1 MNLLSNVIIPLIVFG
16 NIISRKNYKFE
27 YHQIFTPLL
36 KIFYVF
42 LAYIMLKK
50 LLYRL
55 ERALFNFIYFND
67 IMNFEYKI
75 IMFSLIIPILSVP
88 LTILLFH
95 FIVVIY
101 DFLQN
106 IIYFFYKIIINYIY
120 RTYKYEITD
129 IIINLDKNTNVL
141 LTYNS
146 QNIFINHDDL
156 SINKKLPILD
166 KHIYLKFT
174 NKNLLDKLLY
184 NSNNIYNIKY
194 NGLFEIDQ
202 ITNLTDFYIKTLNNF
217 FVSDITN
224 IILNFL
230 FKINYNSKDLKI

>member
-1 MNLLSNVIIPLIVFG
+1 MNLLSNVIIPLIIFG
-16 NIISRKNYKFE
+16 NIILLKNYKFE

-42 LAYIMLKK
+42 LAYIMIKK
-50 LLYRL
+50 FLYRL
-55 ERALFNFIYFND
+55 ERILFNFLYSND
-67 IMNFEYKI
+67 IMDFEYKI
-75 IMFSLIIPILSVP
+75 IMLSLIIPILSVP
-88 LTILLFH
+88 LTILLLH
-95 FIVVIY
+95 FIIMIY

-106 IIYFFYKIIINYIY
+106 IINFLYKIIINYIY

-129 IIINLDKNTNVL
+129 TIINLNKNTNVL
-141 LTYNS
+141 LTYKS
-146 QNIFINHDDL
+146 KNIFINHEYL
-156 SINKKLPILD
+156 SPNKKTTILD
-166 KHIYLKFT
+166 NYIYLKFT
-174 NKNLLDKLLY
+174 DKNLLDKLLY

-194 NGLFEIDQ
+194 NGLFEINQ
-202 ITNLTDFYIKTLNNF
+202 ITNLTDFYLKTLNKI

>member
-75 IMFSLIIPILSVP
+75 IMLSLIIPILSVP
-88 LTILLFH
+88 LTILLLH
-95 FIVVIY
+95 FIIMIY

-106 IIYFFYKIIINYIY
+106 IINFIYRIIINYIY
-120 RTYKYEITD
+120 RTYKYEIAD
-129 IIINLDKNTNVL
+129 CRIILNLDKTTNVL
-141 LTYNS
+141 VAYNS
-146 QNIFINHDDL
+146 KNHDYL
-156 SINKKLPILD
+156 SPNKKLPILD

-184 NSNNIYNIKY
+184 NNNNIYNIKY

-202 ITNLTDFYIKTLNNF
+202 ITNLTDFYLKTLNNF
-217 FVSDITN
+217 FIPDITN
-224 IILNFL
+224 IILKFL
-230 FKINYNSKDLKI
+230 F

>member
-16 NIISRKNYKFE
+16 NIILRKNYKFE

-106 IIYFFYKIIINYIY
+106 IIYRIIVNFIY

-146 QNIFINHDDL
+146 KNIFINHEYL
-156 SINKKLPILD
+156 SPNKKITILD
-166 KHIYLKFT
+166 TYIYLKFT
-174 NKNLLDKLLY
+174 DKNLLDKLLY
-184 NSNNIYNIKY
+184 NNNNIYNIKY

-202 ITNLTDFYIKTLNNF
+202 ITNLTDFYLKNLNNF
-217 FVSDITN
+217 FIPDITN
-224 IILNFL
+224 IILKFL
-230 FKINYNSKDLKI
+230 F

>member
-16 NIISRKNYKFE
+16 NIILRKNYKFE

-75 IMFSLIIPILSVP
+75 IMLSLIIPILSVP
-88 LTILLFH
+88 LTILLLH
-95 FIVVIY
+95 FIIMIY

-106 IIYFFYKIIINYIY
+106 IINFIYRIIINYIY
-120 RTYKYEITD
+120 RTYKYEIAD
-129 IIINLDKNTNVL
+129 CRIILNLDKTTNVL
-141 LTYNS
+141 VAYNS
-146 QNIFINHDDL
+146 KNHDYL
-156 SINKKLPILD
+156 SPNKKLPILD

-184 NSNNIYNIKY
+184 NNNNIYNIKY

-202 ITNLTDFYIKTLNNF
+202 ITNLTDFYLKTLNNF
-217 FVSDITN
+217 FIPDITN
-224 IILNFL
+224 IILKFL
-230 FKINYNSKDLKI
+230 F